1 MAFKKYDI
9 FISYAIEDKT
19 TVAGPLAE
27 LLKKNGLKV
36 FFAGTE
42 LGIGDDIREVI
53 HNGLRQSKFGVVILS
68 PDYNRSWT
76 FGELF
81 NLIDKEVFERQAV
94 IFPVW
99 HHIRFS
105 EIKTHF
111 PDLVNRYALPTDK
124 GLEFIASEIT
134 RQVKRRKYKKRKR
147 NLLRFTALAFLM
159 SFSTMLIPG
168 VQHVRQLKAKN
179 NTVFETLIRNK
190 IHERKLE
197 IENNFRQQK
206 TLNRGML
213 SSPDTVIEKYRYY
226 LKRGNGGYHYYTFK
240 SGIKPKLS
248 SKKAIQ
254 TARIPVS
261 EDPSAYHGLVDP
273 FAYRFKETV
282 LRKDTVFYA
291 DYGMISQSDM
301 SFTIDS
307 SWTDL
312 EERQHIY
319 VKYSN
324 NIAAVRVKYIIW
336 KNSKPKRK
344 QYVDL
349 FGFMPRE
356 EYILANTSGQWK
368 IEEIK

>member
-1 MAFKKYDI
+1 MIFKKYDV
-9 FISYAIEDKT
+9 FISYAVEDKL
-19 TVAGPLAE
+19 TVAEPLTE
-27 LLKKNGLKV
+27 LLRKNGLKV

-53 HNGLRQSKFGVVILS
+53 HSGLRQSKFGVVILS

-76 FGELF
+76 LGELF
-81 NLIDKEVFERQAV
+81 NLIDKEVFEKRAV

-105 EIKTHF
+105 EIKSHF
-111 PDLVNRYALPTDK
+111 PDLVNRYALPTDN
-124 GLEFIASEIT
+124 GLEFLTSEIA
-134 RQVKRRKYKKRKR
+134 RQIKRRKHKKKKR
-147 NLLRFTALAFLM
+147 NLLRFSALVLLM
-159 SFSTMLIPG
+159 SLSTMLIPG
-168 VQHVRQLKAKN
+168 VQHVRQYKASN
-179 NTVFETLIRNK
+179 NMVFEKLIKNR
-190 IHERKLE
+190 IRERKLE
-197 IENNFRQQK
+197 IENYFRQQK
-206 TLNRGML
+206 NENQGIL
-213 SSPDTVIEKYRYY
+213 SSPDTVIAKYQHY

-240 SGIKPKLS
+240 SGIKPNLS

-254 TARIPVS
+254 SARIPVS
-261 EDPSAYHGLVDP
+261 EDPSGYHGLEDP
-273 FAYRFKETV
+273 FAYRFKETA

-291 DYGMISQSDM
+291 DYGMVSQSDM

-307 SWTDL
+307 SWKDR

-356 EYILANTSGQWK
+356 EYIISNTSGEWQ